1 MRRSSDSASATGVTP
16 RRAGSTAMVLIDL
29 LRHARL
35 SQSWVP
41 LILIVL
47 IVVAAIVIFLGQ
59 TVAPWAIYPAL

>member
-1 MRRSSDSASATGVTP
+1 MSRTEPASRTGLTRRRTGPTP
-16 RRAGSTAMVLIDL
+16 MVLIDL

-41 LILIVL
+41 LILIAL